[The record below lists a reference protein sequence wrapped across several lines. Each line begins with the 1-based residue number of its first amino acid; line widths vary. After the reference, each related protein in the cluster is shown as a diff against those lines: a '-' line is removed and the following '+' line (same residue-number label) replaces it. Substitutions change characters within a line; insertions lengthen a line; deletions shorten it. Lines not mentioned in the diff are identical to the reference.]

1 MGIAKQKIY
10 WFCQVFGWTL
20 LVLVEYMAYVLQ
32 DGFDPDA
39 LYLAIVNVFLGIT
52 LTHLYRLMIKRWNW
66 VRLPFVEL
74 APRVLFSV
82 FVLALIMTMV
92 NLPIDRIIVPQH
104 LADEPWLFIGYI
116 LAFGKTMLAWVLSYT
131 VYHYVERTR
140 DAEIEKIL
148 LRTSIRET
156 EAKVLR
162 SQLNPHFVFNALNSI
177 RALIY
182 ENPTKAQ
189 QSITQLSNLLR
200 NSLLADRRKTVEL
213 REEIKTVE
221 DYLAL
226 EKVRYED
233 RLTSRIELDGR
244 TLFWQVPPMMLQT
257 LVENAIKH
265 GVSTAMGGGF
275 VEVQSSLVTLD
286 DGPDKLHIVIRNTGI
301 LGDKKASG
309 GFGLVNTA
317 QRLELLYGPDAQF
330 RIFQEDRSDGNAASG
345 PVVCADITIPAQ
357 SEGLFRRNANERM
370 MNRSAEADKPV
381 RRSG

>member
-20 LVLVEYMAYVLQ
+20 LVLVEYLAYVLQ

-39 LYLAIVNVFLGIT
+39 LYLAVANIFLGIT
-52 LTHLYRLMIKRWNW
+52 LTHLYRLMIKRWHW
-66 VRLPFVEL
+66 VRLPFIRL

-82 FVLALIMTMV
+82 FVLALIMTLV
-92 NLPIDRIIVPQH
+92 NLPIDRVIVPQH
-104 LADEPWLFIGYI
+104 LVNEPWFFIGYI
-116 LAFGKTMLAWVLSYT
+116 LAWGKAMLAWVLSYT

-140 DAEIEKIL
+140 DAEIDKIL
-148 LRTSIRET
+148 LKTSIRET

-177 RALIY
+177 RALVH

-233 RLTSRIELDGR
+233 RLTSRIDLDGR

-265 GVSTAMGGGF
+265 GVSTAVGGGF
-275 VEVQSSLVTLD
+275 VAVQSTLMSHD
-286 DGPDKLHIVIRNTGI
+286 DGVDKLHIVIRNTGV
-301 LGDKKASG
+301 LGDKEASG
-309 GFGLVNTA
+309 GFGLANTA

-330 RIFQEDRSDGNAASG
+330 QIVQEDETI
-345 PVVCADITIPAQ
+345 VCADIIIPAQ
-357 SEGLFRRNANERM
+357 SEGLFRREKVKNGEL
-370 MNRSAEADKPV
+370 
-381 RRSG
+381 